1 MPTKKLPRHEVISLR
16 LSEARV
22 ELLERCRQ
30 AFADELGRDVSLSE
44 AAFLALEDRA
54 AEMER
59 TAARAELLRT
69 PTASLSAIRRQWEAR
84 HGLSVPQWDV
94 LAEYVRIGA
103 DEDRRDPPLQPS
115 IPSRESDV
123 ALLDAFRSVY
133 EHRADPLSRHTWTYV
148 GNLGG
153 SAPTVDV
160 LASQPPDQQAAVV
173 IQQVAD
179 RRARAL
185 ADAWERPGNIGHCV
199 WVAVREE
206 GVDGATLDQ
215 VLAPYWPVLWRLA
228 ARGHWMRHD
237 HRPVRVTGTDDRGG
251 ALIPPQPIS
260 AGDFT
265 IAFARWSGGGLQ
277 LTIASRSRRMALE
290 IARYPELAELRAL
303 TVSPDDRPWIGRYY
317 AVEDAPAGAQ
327 HLTVRRRRLSLE
339 FSRAEWTTVTDLLRR
354 AWQIPAVQYG
364 LAALEQE
371 YGEHG

>member
-1 MPTKKLPRHEVISLR
+1 MPIKKSPRHEVISLR

-30 AFADELGRDVSLSE
+30 AFADELGRDV
-44 AAFLALEDRA
+44 ALEDRST
-54 AEMER
+54 EMER

-69 PTASLSAIRRQWEAR
+69 PTASLAAIRRQWEAR
-84 HGLSVPQWDV
+84 HGLSAPQWDV

-115 IPSRESDV
+115 MPSRESDV

-185 ADAWERPGNIGHCV
+185 AETWERPGNIGHCV

-206 GVDGATLDQ
+206 GVDAATLDQ

-228 ARGHWMRHD
+228 ARGHWIRH
-237 HRPVRVTGTDDRGG
+237 HHQPVRVTGDGRRGG
-251 ALIPPQPIS
+251 SLIPPMPIS

-265 IAFARWSGGGLQ
+265 IALERWSGSDFL
-277 LTIASRSRRMALE
+277 LTIGSRSRRMALD

-303 TVSPDDRPWIGRYY
+303 SVSPDDRPWIGRYY

-327 HLTVRRRRLSLE
+327 RLTVRRRRLSLE